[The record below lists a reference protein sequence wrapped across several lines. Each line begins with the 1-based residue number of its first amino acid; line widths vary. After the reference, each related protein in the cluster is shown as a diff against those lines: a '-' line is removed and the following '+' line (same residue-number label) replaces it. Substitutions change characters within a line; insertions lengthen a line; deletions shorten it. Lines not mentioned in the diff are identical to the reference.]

1 MTEMQTKVKIKRLT
15 PTAKLPVYATG
26 GSSAADLFAD
36 ISEPY
41 VLEPGKRFLFPTGI
55 AAQIEGEGYGLF
67 VFARSGHGNKHGVT
81 LSNSVGVIDSDY
93 RGEIRV
99 GLSNLSDMPYTI
111 MPGERLAQMALM
123 PVARAEFIEA
133 EELDDSERGAG
144 GFGSTGKQ

>member
-1 MTEMQTKVKIKRLT
+1 MKQMRVKIKRLT
-15 PTAKLPVYATG
+15 PTAKLPVYATD

-36 ISEPY
+36 IAEPI
-41 VLEPGKRFLFPTGI
+41 VLEPGERFLFPTGI
-55 AAQIEGEGYGLF
+55 AAQIEGSGFGLF

-99 GLSNLSDMPYTI
+99 GLSNLSEEPYTV

-123 PVARAEFIEA
+123 PVERAEFLEA
-133 EELDDSERGAG
+133 EALDDSERGAG

>member
-1 MTEMQTKVKIKRLT
+1 MRVKIKRLT
-15 PTAKLPVYATG
+15 PTAKLPVYATD

-36 ISEPY
+36 IAEPI
-41 VLEPGKRFLFPTGI
+41 VLKPGERFLFPTGI
-55 AAQIEGEGYGLF
+55 AAQIEGSGFGLF
-67 VFARSGHGNKHGVT
+67 VFARNGHGNKHGVT

-99 GLSNLSDMPYTI
+99 GLSNLSEEPYTV

-123 PVARAEFIEA
+123 PVERAEFLEA
-133 EELDDSERGAG
+133 EALDDSERGAG

>member
-1 MTEMQTKVKIKRLT
+1 MRIRIKRLT
-15 PTAKLPVYATG
+15 PTAKLPVYATD

-36 ISEPY
+36 IAEPII
-41 VLEPGKRFLFPTGI
+41 LEPGERFLFPTGI
-55 AAQIEGEGYGLF
+55 AAQVEGSGFGLF

-99 GLSNLSDMPYTI
+99 GLSNLSDEPYTV
-111 MPGERLAQMALM
+111 MPGERLAQIALM
-123 PVARAEFIEA
+123 PVEHAEFFEA
-133 EELDDSERGAG
+133 EALDESERGAG